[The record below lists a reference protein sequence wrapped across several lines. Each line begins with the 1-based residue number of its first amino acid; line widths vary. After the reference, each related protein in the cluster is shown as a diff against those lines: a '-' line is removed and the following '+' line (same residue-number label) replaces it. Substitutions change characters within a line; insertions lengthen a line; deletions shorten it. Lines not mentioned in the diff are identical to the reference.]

1 MWNLDTK
8 MFSAVRR
15 SLLNLGS
22 DADQSV
28 CLEVGNG
35 LSSENGWGRGKNY
48 SIRLVIPSGGTP
60 ILFALKSLNTMN

>member
-1 MWNLDTK
+1 

-15 SLLNLGS
+15 SLVNSGS

-35 LSSENGWGRGKNY
+35 LSSENGGRGESY
-48 SIRLVIPSGGTP
+48 SIRLAIPCGGTN
-60 ILFALKSLNTMN
+60 ILFALKSLNTIN